1 MTSVL
6 ILIAILG
13 AVVLARKEMDDD
25 ARAFRCPGI
34 SMLSAVLFALG
45 VAGFLFRRN
54 IITVFM
60 SIELMLNAVN
70 LSFVAFSYQLKQV
83 DGQHLRFF
91 VMVVAAAEAAV
102 GLAIILTV
110 FKNRTTLAICDERR
124 SSV

>member
-1 MTSVL
+1 MPASVPL
-6 ILIAILG
+6 SWYLT
-13 AVVLARKEMDDD
+13 
-25 ARAFRCPGI
+25 
-34 SMLSAVLFALG
+34 LSAVLFALG

-70 LSFVAFSYQLKQV
+70 LSFIAFSYQWKQV
-83 DGQHLRFF
+83 GGHVFTFF

-110 FKNRTTLAICDERR
+110 FRNRSTLNIDDVSSMKN
-124 SSV
+124 